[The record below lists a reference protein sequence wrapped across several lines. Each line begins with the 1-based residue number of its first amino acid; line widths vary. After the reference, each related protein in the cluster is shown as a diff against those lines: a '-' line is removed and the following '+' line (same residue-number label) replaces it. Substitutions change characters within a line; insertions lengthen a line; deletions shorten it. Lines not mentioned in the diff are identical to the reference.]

1 MMMRGMMMRCR
12 GLWMMLW
19 CRGLWMMMM
28 MVGGRGGVYLLFLLG
43 LLVRIGPK
51 NPVSSDVTPRIR
63 TSSSSSGMGSG
74 RSTTLRCG
82 EGVAARLLPACRSR
96 ERERER

>member
-1 MMMRGMMMRCR
+1 MDDEEDDDF
-12 GLWMMLW
+12 
-19 CRGLWMMMM
+19 
-28 MVGGRGGVYLLFLLG
+28 GGERGGDYLLLFRG
-43 LLVRIGPK
+43 LLVKMGPR
-51 NPVSSDVTPRIR
+51 NPVSAGVTLRMS

-82 EGVAARLLPACRSR
+82 EGVAARLLPDCRSR